1 MCVTQWQ
8 VSQWLFLHPGSHGQY
23 SSQTKNS
30 NSFQGP
36 VRGSPPVP
44 WASWCAGLVNPFCL
58 AEGSTSGA
66 MSHVAIQDKA
76 WLSMGLVLLLG
87 HHLTVHMNCG
97 EKVAYLSSVLRER
110 CEAVSTLKGSFK
122 GDAPKIHNLGYFC
135 CTSLCLS
142 RAHLLLTA
150 SLLGKQDSLSEGEK
164 RSHRKS

>member
-1 MCVTQWQ
+1 
-8 VSQWLFLHPGSHGQY
+8 
-23 SSQTKNS
+23 
-30 NSFQGP
+30 
-36 VRGSPPVP
+36 
-44 WASWCAGLVNPFCL
+44 
-58 AEGSTSGA
+58 